1 MGRKQGSLRIRASS
15 HICRMDKMK
24 QNQEEVVGKDAY
36 EFWEREDQDTLLPK
50 SEAGGRNLELGST
63 CCKNTKSGDL
73 MMHLHQ

>member
-1 MGRKQGSLRIRASS
+1 
-15 HICRMDKMK
+15 MK